1 MYIEYKQRGTKM
13 SEFSRA
19 FGRGFG
25 EGFGFGMAAN
35 FFGFHPYCCN
45 TFNYWSMPMMSCC
58 SWNIFQP
65 MPIIPMPMPFN
76 GVSYRSCCCDTFES
90 SAYISP
96 AYKGNGTKDKKVKEA
111 DEQEI
116 IEAKVVKPEI
126 SDEAK
131 TLCSRWQKMEGV
143 KDKRLTPEFCQKVID
158 IAAEIPCEYED
169 LMAIMYVESR
179 FSHQFTS
186 KSDDK
191 DECVGLIRFK
201 HSDRTKVDG
210 MDVTISELK
219 EMSAIRQ
226 LDYVK
231 EYIIKHKGDATGK
244 LDLETLAN
252 MLCTDGVYAKEGTKA
267 YRRNSS
273 FDTDYVKPD
282 SKRVP
287 FSTNDEGVLVRNRKT
302 EQGVPINNTIT
313 NTELLDGLKAT
324 KERIY
329 KK

>member
-1 MYIEYKQRGTKM
+1 M

-58 SWNIFQP
+58 SWNIFPP
-65 MPIIPMPMPFN
+65 MPIMPMPMPMPMPYMQC
-76 GVSYRSCCCDTFES
+76 GDTFECS
-90 SAYISP
+90 C
-96 AYKGNGTKDKKVKEA
+96 KGGKKADKKDKETNEPEIREA
-111 DEQEI
+111 E
-116 IEAKVVKPEI
+116 VVKPEI

-179 FSHQFTS
+179 FNHQFTS

-191 DECVGLIRFK
+191 DDCVGLIRFK
-201 HSDRTKVDG
+201 QSDRTKIEG
-210 MDVTISELK
+210 LDVTISELK
-219 EMSAIRQ
+219 GMSAIRQ

-244 LDLETLAN
+244 LDLQTLAN
-252 MLCTDGVYAKEGTKA
+252 MLCTDDVYAKEGTKA

-282 SKRVP
+282 SKRIP
-287 FSTNDEGVLVRNRKT
+287 FSRNDEGQLARNRQT
-302 EQGVPINNTIT
+302 EQGEPINNTIT
-313 NTELLDGLKAT
+313 STELLEGLKAT